1 MTAYPPVW
9 TLFLWKYS
17 PLADWSDPFD
27 EQDPETRENVER
39 FEQTLSSSF
48 SWFFDSEELEQ
59 IFDYYL
65 ERGHMDK
72 AEQVLTKGLEQSP
85 NHAGFM
91 LRKAQMMMGSGEI
104 RQAEELLDK
113 ALRINPTLVEL
124 HLTRSSL
131 YDYRN
136 QTNRALL
143 HLRKAEQ
150 LADAEQMPS
159 VHLAFG
165 MVFMN
170 AGRWRSALDHFLLCV
185 QKEQVDQEHL
195 LYDLGYCYHQLDLMD
210 DGIAFFEEQ
219 INQNPFSDAA
229 WYNQGI
235 LYNQAGLF
243 EKALDAF
250 EYALLIRPDLSMAH
264 FNRANTFI
272 NLEKYPEALE
282 QMQEAIHC
290 EPDYPL
296 FVNGLGVCYEKLNRI
311 DEALARYEAAAV
323 LDPLLADAWF
333 GQAACK
339 AQSESW
345 SAALVLINRALE
357 LAADH
362 EEYWYEKGRILMALA
377 RYDEA
382 EQVLAEAL
390 RLDEGFWEAR
400 ILLVSLF
407 LAVDR
412 YEDALRCIQDGQEP
426 HKDDAAYFFELAGL
440 IFAFEIK
447 ELLDLAHTCLQWALS
462 VDPSESHHLL
472 TFWPDAH
479 NNKEIVALLRE
490 YKALD

>member
-1 MTAYPPVW
+1 
-9 TLFLWKYS
+9 
-17 PLADWSDPFD
+17 
-27 EQDPETRENVER
+27 
-39 FEQTLSSSF
+39 
-48 SWFFDSEELEQ
+48 
-59 IFDYYL
+59 
-65 ERGHMDK
+65 
-72 AEQVLTKGLEQSP
+72 
-85 NHAGFM
+85 
-91 LRKAQMMMGSGEI
+91 
-104 RQAEELLDK
+104 
-113 ALRINPTLVEL
+113 
-124 HLTRSSL
+124 
-131 YDYRN
+131 
-136 QTNRALL
+136 
-143 HLRKAEQ
+143 
-150 LADAEQMPS
+150 
-159 VHLAFG
+159 
-165 MVFMN
+165 
-170 AGRWRSALDHFLLCV
+170 
-185 QKEQVDQEHL
+185 
-195 LYDLGYCYHQLDLMD
+195 MD